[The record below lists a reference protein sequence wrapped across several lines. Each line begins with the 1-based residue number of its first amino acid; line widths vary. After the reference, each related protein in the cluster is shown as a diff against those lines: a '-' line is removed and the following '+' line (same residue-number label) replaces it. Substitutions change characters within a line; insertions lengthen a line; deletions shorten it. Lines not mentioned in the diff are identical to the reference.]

1 MMKVEGLS
9 NMEIIRFVGNDGIIH
24 GDTCSPVGKQICR
37 MVINETSRYL
47 LVDWISRP
55 WKFYLSQLKKKGI
68 SHDHHDDPGWPF
80 SWESKKNIKQL
91 RINCCP
97 NCWDFFVGGFASPQL
112 TSVRKCGYSPFNS
125 HLSRENHGR
134 PWDGYTS
141 SSNRVIWATNL
152 SLAERCSM
160 LPPLFMLGAGYGSMA
175 NETATISYVV

>member
-1 MMKVEGLS
+1 MMALS
-9 NMEIIRFVGNDGIIH
+9 MGIPVHRWENKYVAWSSTRHQDIYWLTGFLDHENSIWANWKKRELAMTIMTIRDDHFL
-24 GDTCSPVGKQICR
+24 GKA
-37 MVINETSRYL
+37 
-47 LVDWISRP
+47 
-55 WKFYLSQLKKKGI
+55 
-68 SHDHHDDPGWPF
+68 
-80 SWESKKNIKQL
+80 KKNIKQL